1 MRVLIPP
8 SPLVRKHWLTT
19 EAFPVKIAPAH
30 GIGRHSHS
38 SRNKEKGPLKLGI
51 IGLPGSG
58 KSTVFRA
65 LTGGIESGEH
75 RGHQDPTLGVVRVED
90 ERLDWLVEYQ
100 KPKKITPVHVEY
112 LDIAGITGEGKP
124 GTSIGDRVLAHIRPL
139 DALILCVRFFDSP
152 VLGPSKPLKDYQAVE
167 DEMIISDLA
176 MVEKRVERLEKD
188 IRKGRKDLV
197 EEFELLQEARK
208 ILDAGAPL
216 RKQKDLAEAEKLR
229 GFAFLSAKP
238 QLVVVNA
245 GEDKSRDEIA
255 SVLDEL
261 SAKVEGQANVALDW
275 LYADTEAEIVR
286 LPPED
291 AKEFLSDLQLDEGAK
306 NRIIRKSFEF
316 LRLIVFFTVGEPEV
330 RAWPLK
336 KGLTAV
342 KAAGTVHSDMERGFI
357 RAEVV
362 SYADFREAGSM
373 ANAQKAGKFRLEGK
387 DYLVKDGDIVLYRFN
402 V

>member
-1 MRVLIPP
+1 M
-8 SPLVRKHWLTT
+8 
-19 EAFPVKIAPAH
+19 
-30 GIGRHSHS
+30 
-38 SRNKEKGPLKLGI
+38 KLGI

-75 RGHQDPTLGVVRVED
+75 RGHQEPALGVVRVED
-90 ERLDWLVEYQ
+90 ERLNWLVAYQ

-112 LDIAGITGEGKP
+112 LDIAGLTGEGKP
-124 GTSIGDRVLAHIRPL
+124 GTSIGDRVLAHIRSL
-139 DALILCVRFFDSP
+139 DALIHCVRFFDSP
-152 VLGPSKPLKDYQAVE
+152 ISGTSRPLKDFQAVE

-176 MVEKRVERLEKD
+176 MVEKRLERLEKD

-208 ILDAGAPL
+208 ALDAGAPL
-216 RKQKDLAEAEKLR
+216 RTLPQVADSDKLK

-238 QLVVVNA
+238 QLIVLNA
-245 GEDKSRDEIA
+245 GENKNRDDIRA
-255 SVLDEL
+255 VLDEL
-261 SAKVEGQANVALDW
+261 SAQVKEQAHVALDW
-275 LYADTEAEIVR
+275 LYADTEAEIAR
-286 LPPED
+286 LPEED
-291 AKEFLSDLQLDEGAK
+291 AREFLSDLQLDEGAK

-316 LRLIVFFTVGEPEV
+316 LHLIVFFTVGEPEV

-362 SYADFREAGSM
+362 SYKDFREGGSM
-373 ANAQKAGKFRLEGK
+373 AAAQKAGKVRLEGR
-387 DYLVKDGDIVLYRFN
+387 DYEIKDGDIVLFRFN

>member
-1 MRVLIPP
+1 M
-8 SPLVRKHWLTT
+8 
-19 EAFPVKIAPAH
+19 EA
-30 GIGRHSHS
+30 
-38 SRNKEKGPLKLGI
+38 
-51 IGLPGSG
+51 
-58 KSTVFRA
+58 
-65 LTGGIESGEH
+65 GEH
-75 RGHQDPTLGVVRVED
+75 RGHLDPAVGVVRVED
-90 ERLDWLVEYQ
+90 ERFNWLVDYQ

-124 GTSIGDRVLAHIRPL
+124 GSSIGDKVLAHIRSL
-139 DALILCVRFFDSP
+139 DALIHCVRFFDSA
-152 VLGPSKPLKDYQAVE
+152 VLGPSKPLKDFQAVE

-176 MVEKRVERLEKD
+176 MVEKRLERVEKD
-188 IRKGRKDLV
+188 VRKGKKELQ
-197 EEFELLQEARK
+197 EEFDLLQEARTV
-208 ILDAGAPL
+208 LDAGAPL
-216 RKQKDLAEAEKLR
+216 RKRPDIAESDKLK

-238 QLVVVNA
+238 QLIVVNA
-245 GEDKSRDEIA
+245 GENRNRDEIRG
-255 SVLDEL
+255 VLDEL
-261 SAKVEGQANVALDW
+261 AALVEGQANVALDW

-291 AKEFLSDLQLDEGAK
+291 AKEFLSDLELDEGAK
-306 NRIIRKSFEF
+306 DRIIRKSFEF

-362 SYADFREAGSM
+362 GYTDFREAGSM
-373 ANAQKAGKFRLEGK
+373 ANAQKAGKFRLEGR
-387 DYLVKDGDIVLYRFN
+387 DYVIKDGDIVLFRFN

>member
-1 MRVLIPP
+1 
-8 SPLVRKHWLTT
+8 
-19 EAFPVKIAPAH
+19 
-30 GIGRHSHS
+30 
-38 SRNKEKGPLKLGI
+38 LKLGI

-65 LTGGIESGEH
+65 LTGGLESGEH

-90 ERLDWLVEYQ
+90 ERLNWLVDYQ

-139 DALILCVRFFDSP
+139 DALIHCVRFFDSP
-152 VLGPSKPLKDYQAVE
+152 VLGTSRPLKDYQAVE

-176 MVEKRVERLEKD
+176 MVEKRLERLEKD

-208 ILDAGAPL
+208 VLDAGAPL
-216 RKQKDLAEAEKLR
+216 RTRLEIAESDKLK
-229 GFAFLSAKP
+229 GFAFLSAKA
-238 QLVVVNA
+238 QLIVLNA
-245 GEDKSRDEIA
+245 GENRNREEIRET
-255 SVLDEL
+255 LDEL
-261 SAKVEGQANVALDW
+261 SAQVEGQANVALDW
-275 LYADTEAEIVR
+275 LYADTEAEIAR
-286 LPPED
+286 LPEED

-306 NRIIRKSFEF
+306 NRIIRKSFDF
-316 LRLIVFFTVGEPEV
+316 LHLIVFFTVGEPEV

-336 KGLTAV
+336 KGLTAL

-362 SYADFREAGSM
+362 SYSDFREAGTM
-373 ANAQKAGKFRLEGK
+373 TAAQKAGKVRLEGR
-387 DYLVKDGDIVLYRFN
+387 DYQVKDADIVLFRFN